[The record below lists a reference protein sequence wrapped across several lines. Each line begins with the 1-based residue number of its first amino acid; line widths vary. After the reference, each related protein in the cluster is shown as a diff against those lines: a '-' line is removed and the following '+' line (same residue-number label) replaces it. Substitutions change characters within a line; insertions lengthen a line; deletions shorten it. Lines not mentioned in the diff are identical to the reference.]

1 LPTRIERTVA
11 YRAALFEDVSP
22 VRRALVC
29 RAASSPAVGRALAAA
44 DTLLFEDLKAT
55 FDAELAPLPSGARA
69 ELVGAMDTCAS
80 WEAWERLRT
89 TSGMPV
95 RGARRVM
102 SLLLTALCTGPTAAP
117 APRTPTAS

>member
-11 YRAALFEDVSP
+11 HRATLFEDVSP
-22 VRRALVC
+22 VRRALAC

-44 DTLLFEDLKAT
+44 DTLLYEDIKAT
-55 FDAELAPLPSGARA
+55 FDLELAALSSSTRA
-69 ELVGAMDTCAS
+69 EHVAAMDTCTS
-80 WEAWERLRT
+80 WEAWERLRA

-102 SLLLTALCTGPTAAP
+102 SLVLTALTAGPISAAD
-117 APRTPTAS
+117 PRTPTAS